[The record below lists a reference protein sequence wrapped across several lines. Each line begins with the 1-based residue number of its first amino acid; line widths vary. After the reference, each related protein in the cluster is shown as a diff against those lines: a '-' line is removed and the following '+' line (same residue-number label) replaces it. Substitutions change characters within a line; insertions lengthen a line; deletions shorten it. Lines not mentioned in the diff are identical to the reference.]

1 MLEARPHQKD
11 VLKDP
16 CIAIKGGNAGQV
28 QRRKWKKATC
38 EQSCL
43 AKGFYFHQ
51 LFLRDHL
58 YHDNIC

>member
-43 AKGFYFHQ
+43 AKGFYFQQ
-51 LFLRDHL
+51 LYFT
-58 YHDNIC
+58 